1 MGAPGTSRGPG
12 RRGER
17 DLRLDG
23 RADRDARHA
32 GRAAVLFGERGEFGR
47 GDGLGVGGA
56 IARGGEHGGFFLR
69 AAEDAAEPGG
79 IGAEGWAQGGEGG
92 LARAREFVFGHAV
105 GGEAV
110 ADGEDGL
117 GEFGGHGGID
127 DAAGGD
133 VAVAGKRVARGAVG
147 AGAAGAADLLA
158 DFHAEAVAADGVQ
171 QGETAVA
178 LAVHA
183 GGRGPG
189 EVHMAQRNF
198 GGDGGGLG
206 KGRGRVWFRGRG
218 AFPGWRRRP
227 RRWLRGGD
235 RRGNFDGPGRV
246 VGGDEGGVGVAG
258 DRGNACDHDIAARRG
273 ERGAQ
278 GREAVGDGDLGE
290 GGMVGRRVPLRDGW

>member
-1 MGAPGTSRGPG
+1 MRGWPQKGDAGAKEKPEWGGFSRVGALGPSRGPEAAASATSGWTAG
-12 RRGER
+12 RIVTRGKRAVPRYCLASAASSAGVMASVSAVRSRGGGER
-17 DLRLDG
+17 
-23 RADRDARHA
+23 
-32 GRAAVLFGERGEFGR
+32 
-47 GDGLGVGGA
+47 
-56 IARGGEHGGFFLR
+56 GGFFLR

-110 ADGEDGL
+110 ADGDDGL
-117 GEFGGHGGID
+117 GEFGGHGGFD

-158 DFHAEAVAADGVQ
+158 DFHAEAVAADGGQ

-235 RRGNFDGPGRV
+235 RRGNFDGPERV
-246 VGGDEGGVGVAG
+246 VGGDDGGVGVAG

-273 ERGAQ
+273 ERG
-278 GREAVGDGDLGE
+278 V
-290 GGMVGRRVPLRDGW
+290 